1 MKLVTFILVLFMSTF
16 ALSQTISIEAVH
28 NSGTYSGTYSD
39 GEVTPNLDWA
49 VTLDIPMTQEVT
61 LTPSLAYSRTNYLEY
76 WSLWEGHETH
86 LYVGLKFT
94 YSISTKPLFE

>member
-16 ALSQTISIEAVH
+16 ALSQTISIEAIH
-28 NSGTYSGTYSD
+28 NSGTFTG
-39 GEVTPNLDWA
+39 GEVAPNLDWA
-49 VTLDIPMTQEVT
+49 VTLDIPITQEVT

-76 WSLWEGHETH
+76 GSLWEGHETH
-86 LYVGLKFT
+86 WYVGLKFT